1 MKAVVCDIGNA
12 LSSAQPAELALVAE
26 LGNTLRRCCQ
36 LEAFDDALEHTRDK
50 TQADACELFLA
61 APGAHE
67 VFLVSHQGQDIEAF
81 CIRDRFAAGEGFPGM
96 ALSYKATL
104 VSETLAGE
112 MDFLR
117 SRVKRLGYSTAI
129 CAPLGPETEVPG
141 SILLAWKQTPGDMA
155 AVIRLITIA
164 AAVVGNA
171 TDLMHAQLRIRQLRR
186 LTLHEADSE
195 SDHKDCPDLH
205 VVDTGQHTHSC
216 PAQLSSEVQIH
227 GGRMG
232 WPVACTE
239 AGCTASARYCIPLQ
253 QDSHVWAVATVA
265 FSESSPLPHTRH
277 LPIALWRAED
287 IAPLGL
293 APANE
298 TPLALS
304 DISHSGAI
312 SRARL
317 QIHCFGGLSVS
328 VDGRPIEESDMK
340 RRKAWELLA
349 ILAAS
354 AGRPQTLESL
364 VSQLWPEIHLA
375 AGRNRFHVT
384 LSALRTAIEPENGD
398 MLPHLRRDAARY
410 CLDTDSALSV
420 DLWQFGRLLREAA
433 AARSIELARP
443 LLEEALSLYS
453 GDAFDG
459 DFTGD
464 WSDAIARR
472 YRNQALRAV
481 ADLAEMNLRC
491 GQVSA
496 ALSTLSRADD
506 ISASESRTDP
516 RLLMLRA
523 TCMQRQAALRDTQF
537 VMQATKPR

>member
-12 LSSAQPAELALVAE
+12 LSSAQPTELALVAE
-26 LGNTLRRCCQ
+26 LGNALRRCCQ
-36 LEAFDDALEHTRDK
+36 LEAFDDAMEHLRKK

-81 CIRDRFAAGEGFPGM
+81 CIRDRFVAGEGFPGM
-96 ALSYKATL
+96 ALSYGATL
-104 VSETLAGE
+104 VSETLTGE

-117 SRVKRLGYSTAI
+117 SRVKRLGYSTVV

-141 SILLAWKQTPGDMA
+141 SVLLAWKQAPEDMA
-155 AVIRLITIA
+155 AVLRLITIA
-164 AAVVGNA
+164 AAAVGNA
-171 TDLMHAQLRIRQLRR
+171 TDLMHAQLRVRQLRR
-186 LTLHEADSE
+186 LTLLEVDNE
-195 SDHKDCPDLH
+195 SDPSDCPDLH
-205 VVDTGQHTHSC
+205 VVDTGRHTHSC

-232 WPVACTE
+232 WPVACME

-265 FSESSPLPHTRH
+265 FNESSPLPHTRH
-277 LPIALWRAED
+277 LPIALWRTED
-287 IAPLGL
+287 IAPLGSTS
-293 APANE
+293 ATE
-298 TPLALS
+298 TPLA
-304 DISHSGAI
+304 SHCQPHSSAAA
-312 SRARL
+312 SSRL

-328 VDGRPIEESDMK
+328 VEGRPLAEPDMK

-354 AGRPQTLESL
+354 AGRPQTVESL
-364 VSQLWPEIHLA
+364 VSRLWPDIPLVT
-375 AGRNRFHVT
+375 GRNRFHVT
-384 LSALRTAIEPENGD
+384 LSALRTAIEPEGGD
-398 MLPHLRRDAARY
+398 VLPHLKRDAARY
-410 CLDTDSALSV
+410 CLDTDSSLSV

-443 LLEEALSLYS
+443 LLEGALSLYS
-453 GDAFDG
+453 GEAFGG
-459 DFTGD
+459 DFTSD
-464 WSDAIARR
+464 WSDAIAQR

-506 ISASESRTDP
+506 ISASESRSDP

-523 TCMQRQAALRDTQF
+523 TCMQRQAALRDT
-537 VMQATKPR
+537 